1 MKRIVH
7 KTHSFKDAEKWDI
20 QQQINMTPQ
29 QRMEAAKE
37 LKDRV
42 YGKTTID
49 VREYHER
56 NKKN

>member
-7 KTHSFKDAEKWDI
+7 KTYSFKDAEEWDI

-29 QRMEAAKE
+29 QRMEAAKQ

-49 VREYHER
+49 IREYHER

>member
-7 KTHSFKDAEKWDI
+7 KSHSFQEAEKWDI

-29 QRMEAAKE
+29 QRLESAKE
-37 LKDRV
+37 LRKRV
-42 YGKTTID
+42 YGTNLLD

-56 NKKN
+56 NKKK

>member
-7 KTHSFKDAEKWDI
+7 KSHSFKEAEKWDI

-29 QRMEAAKE
+29 QRLESAKE
-37 LKDRV
+37 LSKRV
-42 YGKTTID
+42 YGTNLLD

-56 NKKN
+56 NKKK